1 MNIPS
6 GHQAVMPYLMLAD
19 ANQFIAFA
27 EKVFNAGLK
36 AKHMREDQTTIMHAE
51 LQISGSTIM
60 FCNATEVY
68 KEQTANLFVYVD
80 NADETFEKAKTAGA
94 AVVMALS
101 DQDYGR
107 TCGIADPQGNVWWIT
122 SVN

>member
-19 ANQFIAFA
+19 ANQFITFT
-27 EKVFNAGLK
+27 EKVFNAALQT
-36 AKHMREDQTTIMHAE
+36 KHMREDQTTVMHAE

-60 FCNATEVY
+60 FCNATEAY
-68 KEQTANLFVYVD
+68 KEQTANLFVYVE
-80 NADETFEKAKTAGA
+80 NADETFEKAKAAGA
-94 AVVMALS
+94 TVAMELS

-107 TCGIADPQGNVWWIT
+107 TCGVTDPQGNVWWIT
-122 SVN
+122 SVS